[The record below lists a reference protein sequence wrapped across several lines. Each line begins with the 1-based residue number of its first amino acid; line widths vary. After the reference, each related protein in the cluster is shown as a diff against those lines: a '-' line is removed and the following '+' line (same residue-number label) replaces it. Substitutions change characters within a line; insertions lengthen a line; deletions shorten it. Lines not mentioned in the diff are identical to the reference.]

1 MRKIY
6 MNKNNPVSIFKKMRE
21 GFLSYY
27 NTQFHINDQLVSKER
42 DQLIDSDGSLWRW
55 PQIELL
61 KNYKNIESTLNK
73 KNIDIYSEVGINKIF
88 HEFLNK
94 SLFPGYEMYDH
105 QAKALIEG
113 HKNDKNI
120 VITTGT
126 GSGKTE
132 AMYLPI
138 IAKILAS
145 AEDWE
150 KPKDSN
156 NNKWFNAEI
165 NKRDTENIK
174 FQRSNET
181 RIPAVKCLMLFPLNA
196 LVEDQK
202 TRLRQIFCGENGKE
216 IQNLL
221 DGNKIYFGSYNGST
235 PIAGSKNNSNKIVEL
250 QEKLRNRERAYQ
262 DTVDY
267 CESFDPIDYE
277 SLKYVDN
284 FDGGEMWSRFDMQD
298 SPPDIL
304 ITNYT
309 MMRIMLGRPFEETII
324 NNTKKWLEEEGTKF
338 TLMLDEL
345 HSYRGTS
352 GTEISYLIKRF
363 LDRIGILNNP
373 EKLQIICSSASIDSK
388 QEESIEFL
396 ENFFGVDRSTFQIIS
411 EDSQEN
417 IDKKVSFDKENI
429 YSILEKENH
438 TENEISIL
446 SQEFTN
452 SLTILEKENKSN
464 IYEIA
469 HALFHGKSGEP
480 LDLLEKLFDLLRL
493 ESNPKNRFRI
503 HMFIRRFKG
512 IWACIDADC
521 NEVNSDFKSDSRM
534 VGKLYT
540 QPRIKC
546 LCGSAVLNLHYCEKC
561 SETAFGGWVI
571 DQSSEGD
578 VNKFLL
584 SSIEIDTAKNPIN
597 YKLLYHYSENY
608 QSEQDFIHPKKGI
621 SSTTENLSTSSED
634 KGTVNHKFYSVKY
647 LNSGYVETIPFTK
660 MRTGSESNGILY
672 ESELLSD
679 NDENEKYH
687 KQLNYA
693 PPECPRCGEGF
704 IINRYQGAKTL
715 SEQLSFNPSR
725 EMSPAITKLI
735 QIFGRE
741 LIEELETNKAIVF
754 SDSVALAA
762 EFNYEFSSNYYSDIL
777 RSLIYKIAQDSEL
790 SLSFTDELIKYL
802 ANEAPRNKQ
811 DFLEENFNFHEQNY
825 IKNFYDNL
833 SNLERLVLTDVFND
847 NVLSSEDQE
856 LYEKIKNRFNNPS
869 LLSVSKLMRMLIEEL
884 SNIGMDPFNS
894 WHETYQDYLTHKSS
908 ALNLSNNFHWSDI
921 FESIDKSSSLWSE
934 DKLKNSNLFDQDS
947 RGALLSWKMQNID
960 EAFFNQLRK
969 NFKGKYSFENFGLGY
984 LTPSVEIESRMS
996 GFMSLDYYS
1005 YLLNTFIRFLA
1016 QRDKWHLSDRQ
1027 TGLTTRQPA
1036 AQFLSFLDRVIE
1048 VTGIETERNDIF
1060 DVLYNHLVD
1069 LGVIPNEEIKEE
1081 SKPFYLYL
1089 NKDKVSLKINNTA
1102 ETVKKCICSWVYLS
1116 NEANICLNCT
1126 RSLGEGQV
1134 ISIEE
1139 LENYFTA
1146 SVKND
1151 SEIIRIH
1158 TEELTGQTADQD
1170 KIDRQLLFRGIIR
1183 DLDRNIIRGNEKR
1196 SYLSHI
1202 DEIDIL
1208 SVTTTLEAGVDIGS
1222 LESVWMNNTPPER
1235 FNYQQRVGR
1244 AGRKNQLFSYSLV
1257 NFRDSQHDNYYYEE
1271 PGNLVFGPIPKP
1283 FITINQVDIFKRT
1296 IIVDILDNLELEN
1309 VKSSKKQSP
1318 DASGDLGSVS
1328 NWSSG
1333 DNVSKLLTKQLNSI
1347 DLEQF
1352 YEKYHGIK
1360 AADLKYLESL
1370 KNELSSSILIPEIT
1384 NKLSDFDPEED
1395 DLAASLAKLGY
1406 LPLYGLGANSR
1417 SLVLNINKPLD
1428 ENVSRSASIAINEF
1442 SPMSEYRRDKKMFKS
1457 IGVANL
1463 LGRNKYTD
1471 PVDLSES
1478 SAFCK
1483 ICGYI
1488 SLQSNSIDY
1497 EECPS
1502 CFSEP
1507 GDGFFLEK
1515 VIDPNYFIASP
1526 TFEVQKDSKDRNFSN
1541 NKFVESGD
1549 GKNMSHNI
1557 LPNLNYDFGFRKLYS
1572 LNNNYDEQFQ
1582 FIRSTNNSFSRN
1594 VGTGTILISQ
1604 EWAEDTGGLQYF
1616 SSDGKEPINLSLIEQ
1631 KLTNVI
1637 QIRKNNDSQNTS
1649 TDYLKLGN
1657 NSHPLF
1663 GRNRI
1668 IQARKSAWISSG
1680 EIIHSFLTNQYFNCD
1695 PSEIERL
1702 ITYTTPNFINET
1714 TPKPTIVMSDTLE
1727 NGSGFTKYLSN
1738 NFEKIFDINSTDEDS
1753 ISNYIKKLKSQDC
1766 CDSACYKCIRT
1777 YNNRFYADSLDL
1789 NLGIELI
1796 YTMLGQELDNKHIFE
1811 DQEYDISEIF
1821 RNQLQEAGLNIERVE
1836 FKSENLPN
1844 HPLNIFVDNNNSELG
1859 KNYIF
1864 LMHPLESRTLR
1875 YDAVLSLLTQEFAGE
1890 FSPDNLFAVDHLQA
1904 KTNPIKAYL
1913 DLLK

>member
-1 MRKIY
+1 MIQKK
-6 MNKNNPVSIFKKMRE
+6 MKTNNPVSIFKKMRK

-27 NTQFHINDQLVSKER
+27 NTQFHINDPLVSKER

-55 PQIELL
+55 PQIEVL
-61 KNYKNIESTLNK
+61 KNYKNISTTLKK
-73 KNIDIYSEVGINKIF
+73 KNTEIYSEVGINKIF

-113 HKNDKNI
+113 YKNDKNI
-120 VITTGT
+120 VLTTGT

-138 IAKILAS
+138 IAKILQD
-145 AEDWE
+145 AEVWE
-150 KPKDSN
+150 KPKSLN
-156 NNKWFNAEI
+156 NNKWFNSEI
-165 NKRDTENIK
+165 DKKKTENIK

-181 RIPAVKCLMLFPLNA
+181 RLTAVKCLMLFPLNA

-202 TRLRQIFCGENGKE
+202 TRLRQIFCGDNGKE

-221 DGNKIYFGSYNGST
+221 NGNKIYFGSYNGST
-235 PIAGSKNNSNKIVEL
+235 PIAGSKNNSNKIIEL
-250 QEKLRNRERAYQ
+250 QEKLRNRDRAFQ
-262 DTVDY
+262 DTIDY
-267 CESFDPIDYE
+267 CESLDPIDYE
-277 SLKYVDN
+277 SLNYVDN

-309 MMRIMLGRPFEETII
+309 MMRIMLGRPFEEKII
-324 NNTKKWLEEEGTKF
+324 NNTKKWLQEEGTKF

-352 GTEISYLIKRF
+352 GAEISYLIKRF

-396 ENFFGVDRSTFQIIS
+396 ENFFGVDRSTFEIIS
-411 EDSQEN
+411 EDSQDN
-417 IDKKVSFDKENI
+417 IDISFDKENI

-438 TENEISIL
+438 TKSDINIL

-464 IYEIA
+464 IYDIS
-469 HALFHGKSGEP
+469 HALFQGKSGEP
-480 LDLLEKLFDLLRL
+480 LDLLEKLFDLLSL

-521 NEVNSDFKSDSRM
+521 DQVSSDFKSDSRM

-584 SSIEIDTAKNPIN
+584 SSIEIDTVKNPTN
-597 YKLLYHYSENY
+597 YKLLYHFSENY
-608 QSEQDFIHPKKGI
+608 QSEDDFIHPTRGI
-621 SSTTENLSTSSED
+621 SSTTENLSNYSEE

-660 MRTGSESNGILY
+660 MRTGSKSNSILY
-672 ESELLSD
+672 ESEFVSD

-687 KQLNYA
+687 KQFNYA

-704 IINRYQGAKTL
+704 VKTRYQGAETL
-715 SEQLSFNPSR
+715 SEKLSFNPSR

-777 RSLIYKIAQDSEL
+777 RSLIYKIAQDSEI
-790 SLSFTDELIKYL
+790 SLTFTDDLIKYL
-802 ANEAPRNKQ
+802 VNDAPRNVQ
-811 DFLEENFNFHEQNY
+811 DFLVENFNLHEQNY
-825 IKNFYDNL
+825 ITNFYENTTD
-833 SNLERLVLTDVFND
+833 LEKLVLTLVFQE
-847 NVLSSEDQE
+847 VELSSDDQE
-856 LYEKIKNRFNNPS
+856 LFEKIKNRFSNPS
-869 LLSVSKLMRMLIEEL
+869 LLSVAKLMEMLIEEL
-884 SNIGMDPFNS
+884 GNIGMNPFNS
-894 WHETYQDYLTHKSS
+894 WHETYQDYLTYEGNSM
-908 ALNLSNNFHWSDI
+908 NLSNNFHWSDI
-921 FESIDKSSSLWSE
+921 FESIDKISSLWSE

-947 RGALLSWKMQNID
+947 RSALLAWKMHNIV
-960 EAFFNQLRK
+960 EAFFKQLIK

-996 GFMSLDYYS
+996 SFMSQDYYS

-1016 QRDKWHLSDRQ
+1016 QRDRWHLSDRI
-1027 TGLTTRQPA
+1027 TSHTTRQPA
-1036 AQFLSFLDRVIE
+1036 SQFLSFLDRVIE
-1048 VTGIETERNDIF
+1048 VTGIDSDREDIF
-1060 DVLYNHLVD
+1060 NVLYSHLVD
-1069 LGVIPNEEIKEE
+1069 LGVIPNQEPTDD
-1081 SKPFYLYL
+1081 SKPYYLYL
-1089 NKDKVSLKINNTA
+1089 NKDKVSLKINNTD
-1102 ETVKKCICSWVYLS
+1102 EPVKKCVCSWVYLS
-1116 NEANICLNCT
+1116 NEANICLNC
-1126 RSLGEGQV
+1126 RRLLEEGQV

-1139 LENYFTA
+1139 LENYFTE

-1151 SEIIRIH
+1151 SEILRIH

-1183 DLDRNIIRGNEKR
+1183 DLERNIVRANEKR
-1196 SYLSHI
+1196 NYLSHI

-1222 LESVWMNNTPPER
+1222 LQSVWMNNTPPER

-1271 PGNLVFGPIPKP
+1271 PRSLVFGPIPKP
-1283 FITINQVDIFKRT
+1283 FITTNQVDIFKRT
-1296 IIVDILDNLELEN
+1296 ILVDILDNLELEN
-1309 VKSSKKQSP
+1309 VKSSNETSP
-1318 DASGDLGSVS
+1318 DSSGDLGSVS

-1333 DNVSKLLTKQLNSI
+1333 DNVSKLLTQKLNTIS
-1347 DLEQF
+1347 LEDF
-1352 YEKYHGIK
+1352 YKKHHGGIE
-1360 AADLKYLESL
+1360 ADPEYLESL
-1370 KNELSSSILIPEIT
+1370 KKELNPSSLIPEIT
-1384 NKLSDFDPEED
+1384 KKLSDFNPDED

-1417 SLVLNINKPLD
+1417 SLVLNINKPID

-1442 SPMSEYRRDKKMFKS
+1442 APMSEYRRDKKMFKS

-1463 LGRNKYTD
+1463 LGKNRYTD
-1471 PVDLSES
+1471 PVDVSLS

-1488 SLQSNSIDY
+1488 SLQSDSFDY

-1507 GDGFFLEK
+1507 GNGFFLEN

-1526 TFEVQKDSKDRNFSN
+1526 TFEVQKDSKNRNFSN

-1549 GKNMSHNI
+1549 AKNISHNI
-1557 LPNLNYDFGFRKLYS
+1557 LPDLNYDFGFRKLYS

-1582 FIRSTNNSFSRN
+1582 FIRSTNNSSYRN
-1594 VGTGTILISQ
+1594 VGTGTVLIAQ
-1604 EWAEDTGGLQYF
+1604 EWAEETGGLQF
-1616 SSDGKEPINLSLIEQ
+1616 FREDEDEPINLSLIEQ

-1637 QIRKNNDSQNTS
+1637 QIRKNEDSQNIA
-1649 TDYLKLGN
+1649 TDYLNLGN

-1663 GRNRI
+1663 RRNRI
-1668 IQARKSAWISSG
+1668 IKSRKSAWISAG
-1680 EIIHSFLTNQYFNCD
+1680 EIIHSFLTNEYFNCD

-1702 ITYTTPNFINET
+1702 VTYTTPNFLNET
-1714 TPKPTIVMSDTLE
+1714 IPKPTIVMSDTLE

-1738 NFEKIFDINSTDEDS
+1738 NFEKIFNINPNEEIAI
-1753 ISNYIKKLKSQDC
+1753 ISYIENLKKQYC

-1777 YNNRFYADSLDL
+1777 YNNRFYSDSLDL

-1796 YTMLGQELDNKHIFE
+1796 NTMLGQELDFGNIFE
-1811 DQEYDISEIF
+1811 KTELNIAESF
-1821 RNQLQEAGLNIERVE
+1821 RNQLQDAGLNIERVE
-1836 FKSENLPN
+1836 FESKNLPTY
-1844 HPLNIFVDNNNSELG
+1844 PLHIFVENNNSELE

-1864 LMHPLESRTLR
+1864 LMHPLESRTVR
-1875 YDAVLSLLTQEFAGE
+1875 FDAVLALLTKEFAGQ
-1890 FSPDNLFAVDHLQA
+1890 FSGDNLFAVDHLQA
-1904 KTNPIKAYL
+1904 KSNPIKAYI
-1913 DLLK
+1913 DLLN